1 MEYYSAMRKK
11 DILSFA
17 ITRMK
22 LEDIMLNE
30 INQTKK
36 DKYCMVSAVSGIEK
50 AKLERTESKMVVIRG
65 FRVGE

>member
-22 LEDIMLNE
+22 LEDIMQNE
-30 INQTKK
+30 INQTKE
-36 DKYCMVSAVSGIEK
+36 DKYCMVSAVSGI
-50 AKLERTESKMVVIRG
+50 
-65 FRVGE
+65 